1 MSATVHRLAGNV
13 AVVVVAWS
21 AGVWWGQRGC
31 ELPWNPATQPAPRV
45 ANTRSS
51 PPEISPPER
60 WPSCPSV
67 WSVVASP
74 DQYVGMNFS
83 LRGFVLLEFEYAE
96 LFTTFSELETRVWQH
111 HARVPVPPR
120 QLLLLRFDT
129 DLLLP
134 ESDYADRDVV
144 VSGHVEPVRWTDDAA
159 RRWDGGVRF
168 VVRAIEPATLAH
180 P

>member
-1 MSATVHRLAGNV
+1 
-13 AVVVVAWS
+13 
-21 AGVWWGQRGC
+21 
-31 ELPWNPATQPAPRV
+31 
-45 ANTRSS
+45 
-51 PPEISPPER
+51 
-60 WPSCPSV
+60 
-67 WSVVASP
+67 
-74 DQYVGMNFS
+74 MNFS
-83 LRGFVLLEFEYAE
+83 LRGFALLEFEYAE
-96 LFTTFSELETRVWQH
+96 LLTTFSELETRVWQH

-144 VSGHVEPVRWTDDAA
+144 VSGHVEPVRWTDDPA